1 MSLGIIEM
9 STGMQ
14 MSLNFMINMCQ
25 NADVKRLSFLQ

>member
-1 MSLGIIEM
+1 MSLGMIQM

-14 MSLNFMINMCQ
+14 MSHNFMTAVYQ